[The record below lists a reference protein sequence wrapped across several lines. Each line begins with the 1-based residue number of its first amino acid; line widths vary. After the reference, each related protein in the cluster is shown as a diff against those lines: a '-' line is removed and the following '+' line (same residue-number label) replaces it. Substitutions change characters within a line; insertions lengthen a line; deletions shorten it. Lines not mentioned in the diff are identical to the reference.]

1 MASVVLTSPPVV
13 SLYEDGSIDS
23 MRSSVDI
30 CLQLLVEDIIDRNV
44 NMFLKID
51 DITTGQYNDIIIN
64 LHTIHNSA
72 CVV

>member
-1 MASVVLTSPPVV
+1 M
-13 SLYEDGSIDS
+13 SLYEDGNIDS

-51 DITTGQYNDIIIN
+51 DITTGQSVYIINDIIIN
-64 LHTIHNSA
+64 ICLNSA
-72 CVV
+72 CIV